1 MKIVFIT
8 SEKIIGGGETNL
20 KNLATENGCAKVR
33 SKDCMR
39 YFTSKI
45 FFNRWD
51 FISRS
56 YFSN

>member
-20 KNLATENGCAKVR
+20 KNLATEMVALEHEV
-33 SKDCMR
+33 
-39 YFTSKI
+39 KI
-45 FFNRWD
+45 VCDISLVKFFFNRWD